1 MVSIQ
6 QSTRKEI
13 NHDITP
19 IVKQKLMYSSVT
31 CNNKNS
37 MNIIKPMNNM
47 NINESHSQGFSAL
60 AALTNSRVLVSAN
73 VAQDHGE
80 CGDAKECGSA
90 ENTLD
95 IYGVLQFGNIFST
108 FW

>member
-1 MVSIQ
+1 MSIQ

-19 IVKQKLMYSSVT
+19 IAKQKLMYSSVT

-60 AALTNSRVLVSAN
+60 AALHSQEIACRNIAAAWAYTLNHLKMTKLDFSPFP
-73 VAQDHGE
+73 
-80 CGDAKECGSA
+80 GSS
-90 ENTLD
+90 
-95 IYGVLQFGNIFST
+95 LQQQFRAISLLL
-108 FW
+108 